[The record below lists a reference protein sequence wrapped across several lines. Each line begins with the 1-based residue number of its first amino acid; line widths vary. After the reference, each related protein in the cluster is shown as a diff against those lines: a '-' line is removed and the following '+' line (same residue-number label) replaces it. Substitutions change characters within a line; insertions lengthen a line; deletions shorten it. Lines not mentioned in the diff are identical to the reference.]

1 MVAENK
7 TEGVLVEKGI
17 RITHILFVDDILL
30 LGNKTFTEWK
40 VFKEVLDL
48 FCKETRMD
56 FSPHKSLFLGARWLE
71 EELFVLKEILL
82 DS

>member
-7 TEGVLVEKGI
+7 IEGVLVEKGI
-17 RITHILFVDDILL
+17 RITHILFVNDILL

-48 FCKETRMD
+48 FCKETGTD
-56 FSPHKSLFLGARWLE
+56 FSPHKSLFLGA
-71 EELFVLKEILL
+71 
-82 DS
+82 SG